1 MIVVI
6 ADDITG
12 AAELGGIGLRY
23 GLRVRIASDVEI
35 TREVDLL
42 VIYTNARSMKKEEA
56 VALMQ
61 NLTRKAK
68 ALNPSLFYKKTDS
81 VLRGHVLSEM
91 QAQMRVLGIEKGLLV
106 PVNPLLGRTIKG
118 GHYYVNK
125 QLVHETNF
133 SADPEFPIR
142 SSRIEDML
150 GETNTQ
156 VKVIVQD
163 EPLPEGI
170 AVGEAV
176 TMDDVKHW
184 AQKANAT
191 IFYAGGAS
199 FFDALLQTIYEPL
212 NVQKE
217 KRFEL
222 ASPLLFVSGTT
233 FQKNRAKIQHL
244 SLLVCYMPDAVYKH
258 SSPSANEYDNWCGE
272 IVLRLKA
279 EGKAIVAIGERGEK
293 AEAADLREKMSE
305 VVSLVFQKTP
315 VHELLIE
322 GGSTAFGVIQKLGLQ
337 SFTPTEELA
346 QGVVQMKAND
356 KDNLHLTIKP
366 GSYEWPVEWN
376 F

>member
-35 TREVDLL
+35 TSEVDLL

-61 NLTRKAK
+61 HLTRKAK
-68 ALNPSLFYKKTDS
+68 ALHPSLFYKKTDS

-106 PVNPLLGRTIKG
+106 PVNPLLGRTVKD
-118 GHYYVNK
+118 GHYYLNE
-125 QLVHETNF
+125 QLIHETSF
-133 SADPEFPIR
+133 STDPEFPIR

-150 GETNTQ
+150 GETNIP
-156 VKVIVQD
+156 VNVIAQG
-163 EPLPEGI
+163 EALPEGI
-170 AVGEAV
+170 AVGEAQ

-184 AQKANAT
+184 AQQKEENV
-191 IFYAGGAS
+191 FYAGGAS
-199 FFDALLQTIYEPL
+199 FFDALLHTMHEPVSL
-212 NVQKE
+212 REE
-217 KRFEL
+217 KRLEL
-222 ASPLLFVSGTT
+222 ATPLLFVSGTT
-233 FQKNRAKIQHL
+233 FQKNRKKIHCL
-244 SLLVCYMPDAVYKH
+244 SSLVCYMPDAVYKQ
-258 SSPSANEYDNWCGE
+258 SLPSANEYDAWCSE
-272 IVLRLKA
+272 IVFRLKKT
-279 EGKAIVAIGERGEK
+279 GKAIVAIEERDEK

-305 VVSLVFQKTP
+305 VVRLVFQQTP

-346 QGVVQMKAND
+346 QGVVRMKAND

-366 GSYEWPVEWN
+366 GSYEWPAEWN